1 MSARFSQDDWSV
13 TLYVD
18 NMFDKYAY
26 SSVRRDQGDIG
37 LAKFPEMNSNNP
49 AIQRNYGHY
58 LITPRKVGVRFE
70 YLFDM

>member
-1 MSARFSQDDWSV
+1 
-13 TLYVD
+13 
-18 NMFDKYAY
+18 MFDKYAY

-37 LAKFPEMNSNNP
+37 LAKFPVMNSND
-49 AIQRNYGHY
+49 ASLQRNYGHY